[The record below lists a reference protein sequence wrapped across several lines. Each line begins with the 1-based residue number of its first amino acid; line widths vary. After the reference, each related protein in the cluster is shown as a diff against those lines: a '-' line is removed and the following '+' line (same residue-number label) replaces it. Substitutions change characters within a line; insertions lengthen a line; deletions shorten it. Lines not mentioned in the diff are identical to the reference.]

1 MGDIEFCNI
10 DTFSYL
16 NNVKD
21 TNFFTKMFTKYWCGE
36 WLLVNKK
43 VILMVVRDEN
53 Q

>member
-21 TNFFTKMFTKYWCGE
+21 TNFLQKCLQNVDALIGYWQI
-36 WLLVNKK
+36 KK
-43 VILMVVRDEN
+43 
-53 Q
+53 

>member
-21 TNFFTKMFTKYWCGE
+21 TNYFAKKFTKC
-36 WLLVNKK
+36 
-43 VILMVVRDEN
+43 
-53 Q
+53 